1 MTTTAPKPT
10 PAKIIRAPKQIQE
23 CPIFLRKTY
32 HMVDTCKS
40 EIACWSEDGETFV
53 VKNTDVFEKTVIP
66 QFFKHS
72 KFSSFVRQLNFYG
85 FRKIKYA
92 DTIKIDAKLEAETA
106 NFWRFRHEKFQR
118 GKPELLIEIKRS
130 NGQQQTQTGATAA
143 PATAAATVTPAQKQE
158 DVGSL
163 KTEVTS
169 LKKRIEAMTKNIDD
183 LTSLVSKVTIASA
196 ATPKPQPQQ
205 PENKV
210 SPSPAATTPTLTK
223 TVKEPETKRLK
234 TVTEAQ
240 IRPESVVSAPMDVD
254 GDIKFTPSTLFSEEG
269 SSSSIKRETSQS
281 SQLSDDA
288 FVDQLFTAFGNED
301 PLDLEET
308 LVSTTEE
315 KQPTSFDNRPD
326 PALMDKLSNA
336 LTVVPKQV
344 QEMIIERLVNSITSS
359 ESMSKNLEA
368 ASALSEAAKIDAS
381 NVIETAEQ
389 EATTSAAVMQVPK
402 ESQQQQV
409 AAAMPL
415 AAATLAAM
423 LSQYGSHAKDGK
435 IVGIQTKSLPIIPIH
450 A

>member
-10 PAKIIRAPKQIQE
+10 TAKIVRAPKQTQE

-32 HMVDTCKS
+32 HMVDTCKA

-130 NGQQQTQTGATAA
+130 NGQQQMQTGAAAA
-143 PATAAATVTPAQKQE
+143 PAATAAVTPAQKKQ

-163 KTEVTS
+163 KTEVTC

-210 SPSPAATTPTLTK
+210 SPTVSTPSPTN
-223 TVKEPETKRLK
+223 TVNEPETKRPK

-240 IRPESVVSAPMDVD
+240 IRPESVISAPMDVD
-254 GDIKFTPSTLFSEEG
+254 SDIKFTPSTLFSEGG
-269 SSSSIKRETSQS
+269 SSSSIKRESFQS
-281 SQLSDDA
+281 AQLSDDA

-315 KQPTSFDNRPD
+315 KQLTSFDNRPD
-326 PALMDKLSNA
+326 PALMDKLSDA

-381 NVIETAEQ
+381 NVIETVEQ
-389 EATTSAAVMQVPK
+389 EATTSAAVLEVPK